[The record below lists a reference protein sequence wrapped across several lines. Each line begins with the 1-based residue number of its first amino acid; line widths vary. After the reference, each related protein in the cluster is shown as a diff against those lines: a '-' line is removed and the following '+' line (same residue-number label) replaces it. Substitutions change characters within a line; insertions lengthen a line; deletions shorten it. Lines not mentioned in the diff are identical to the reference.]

1 MEKECIQVSFEN
13 GNIERKS
20 YPAGIRLLDLAK
32 EYQKEDDIVLAKVNG
47 RLREL
52 YLQLT
57 EDCRISFI
65 TTRQQEGMAAYR
77 RSMTLLLLKA
87 LYHQA
92 GHEHIRRVGIH
103 FSVSS
108 GYYCT
113 VDGDV
118 TLDQDFLDKVEAR
131 MRELIAQKVPINK
144 KTIGTDDAIALF
156 SQYGMKDK
164 EKLFHYRRASK
175 VNIYD
180 MGGFE
185 DYYYGYMI
193 PDTSYLGA
201 FSLHLYEDGFVLQ
214 MPQRKDPKTV
224 PAFEPENKM
233 FRVRKESLK
242 WGEMLEIPT
251 VGLLN
256 DYIVHHGIHDLI
268 LIQEALQEKK
278 IAEIAGKIAENPDKK
293 IIMIAG
299 PSSSGKTTFSHRL
312 SIQLSCTL
320 D

>member
-1 MEKECIQVSFEN
+1 MEKEYIQVSFEN

-65 TTRQQEGMAAYR
+65 TTRQQEGMAAYK

-131 MRELIAQKVPINK
+131 MRELVAQKVPIDK
-144 KTIGTDDAIALF
+144 KTISTDDAIALF
-156 SQYGMKDK
+156 SHYGMKDK

-185 DYYYGYMI
+185 DYY
-193 PDTSYLGA
+193 
-201 FSLHLYEDGFVLQ
+201 
-214 MPQRKDPKTV
+214 
-224 PAFEPENKM
+224 
-233 FRVRKESLK
+233 
-242 WGEMLEIPT
+242 
-251 VGLLN
+251 
-256 DYIVHHGIHDLI
+256 
-268 LIQEALQEKK
+268 
-278 IAEIAGKIAENPDKK
+278 
-293 IIMIAG
+293 
-299 PSSSGKTTFSHRL
+299 
-312 SIQLSCTL
+312 
-320 D
+320 